1 MDWLLVGDLRGMVRE
16 RWRQYGVDPDM
27 PLPALAHRDTR
38 VEALGDQL
46 NKSNRQLAELREQL
60 AALRNELAE
69 LRGRAAAEA
78 EARQGPGPRPPLKA
92 LVGMGSP
99 RRCREA
105 PSEDGVGSGGRR
117 EGYSPIHLS
126 SGIMRDRWE
135 AHCCRLPKACSYMPA
150 GGSGHRQGPLV
161 EVVGALNE
169 LTERLAKME
178 SAAAERTPLR
188 AVS

>member
-1 MDWLLVGDLRGMVRE
+1 
-16 RWRQYGVDPDM
+16 
-27 PLPALAHRDTR
+27 
-38 VEALGDQL
+38 
-46 NKSNRQLAELREQL
+46 
-60 AALRNELAE
+60 
-69 LRGRAAAEA
+69 
-78 EARQGPGPRPPLKA
+78 
-92 LVGMGSP
+92 
-99 RRCREA
+99 
-105 PSEDGVGSGGRR
+105 
-117 EGYSPIHLS
+117 
-126 SGIMRDRWE
+126 MRDRWE